1 MIKDVT
7 TLLSAL
13 IEIPSVNPNGTPGTD
28 GINEETIAHFLADF
42 LKKIGADEVTLL
54 PVQPHRPNLLA
65 RFCGGRSQRPKTK
78 PHRIAFAPHTDTV
91 SVEGMTISPFTPSIK
106 DGRLYGRG
114 ATDTKGPM
122 AAMLW
127 ALKQWAS
134 SRSRVDSPH
143 EILFYGLMG
152 EEAGNEGAIAMA
164 AHRPAKADFIIVG
177 EPTEH
182 RIVHAHKGAIWIE
195 LHTRGKACHAST
207 PDRGKN
213 AIQEMTAF
221 LSVFSQQ
228 FPKFLKTFTFPTL
241 GSPTFNIGLI
251 RGGSKVNIVPDSC
264 IVEIDCRSVPGLE
277 PHAITQF
284 IRSLAERLGIR
295 IKTRIIGHRPPMH
308 VPADHPWIA
317 KLRPFATRLDVAPW
331 FCDAAIF
338 AQAGIPA
345 VAFGPGSIRQA
356 HTKDEYIKIT
366 DLTDGAARYS
376 RFLASL

>member
-1 MIKDVT
+1 MSKDAT
-7 TLLSAL
+7 TLLSEL
-13 IEIPSVNPNGTPGTD
+13 IKIPSVNPTGNPGTD
-28 GINEETIAHFLADF
+28 GVNEEKIATFLVDY
-42 LKKIGADEVTLL
+42 LKSIGADEAALL
-54 PVQPHRPNLLA
+54 PVKPQRPNVFA
-65 RFCGGRSQRPKTK
+65 RFCGGRSQQGKHRPE
-78 PHRIAFAPHTDTV
+78 RVALAPHTDTV
-91 SVEGMTISPFTPSIK
+91 SVEGMTVDPFTPVVR
-106 DGRLYGRG
+106 DGKLYGRG

-134 SRSRVDSPH
+134 SRARVQSPH

-221 LSVFSQQ
+221 LSVFSQR
-228 FPKFLKTFTFPTL
+228 FPKFLKTFTSPTL

-317 KLRPFATRLDVAPW
+317 KLRPFARALDVAPW

-356 HTKDEYIKIT
+356 HTVDEYIKIN
-366 DLTDGAARYS
+366 DLNEGARRYS
-376 RFLASL
+376 RFLAEL